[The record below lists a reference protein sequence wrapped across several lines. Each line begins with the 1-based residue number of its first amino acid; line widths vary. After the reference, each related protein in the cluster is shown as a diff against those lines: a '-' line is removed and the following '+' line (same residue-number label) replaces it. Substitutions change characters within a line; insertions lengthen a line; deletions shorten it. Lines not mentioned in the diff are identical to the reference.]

1 MEPGTK
7 PARDEILQLALALDL
22 ADRAYLADE
31 LERSLPSTAFASGEI
46 ATAWSE
52 EIDRRIAAYD
62 RGETTAI
69 SFDSALDH
77 IRTALAEHRTAISMG
92 GRFSDRREI
101 LVHQ

>member
-7 PARDEILQLALALDL
+7 PPRDEILQQALALDL

-31 LERSLPSTAFASGEI
+31 LERSLPPTAVASDEI
-46 ATAWSE
+46 ATAWSV
-52 EIDRRIAAYD
+52 EIDRRSSAYD

-77 IRTALAEHRTAISMG
+77 IRTALAE
-92 GRFSDRREI
+92 RRSRMAKS
-101 LVHQ
+101 

>member
-7 PARDEILQLALALDL
+7 PPRDEILQHALALDL

-31 LERSLPSTAFASGEI
+31 LERSLPSTAFASDEI

-69 SFDSALDH
+69 SFDSAINH
-77 IRTALAEHRTAISMG
+77 IRTALSE
-92 GRFSDRREI
+92 RRSRMANS
-101 LVHQ
+101 

>member
-7 PARDEILQLALALDL
+7 PPRDEILQQALAIDL

-31 LERSLPSTAFASGEI
+31 LERSLPPTAFASDEI

-69 SFDSALDH
+69 SFDSAIDH
-77 IRTALAEHRTAISMG
+77 IRTALAERRSRM
-92 GRFSDRREI
+92 SDI
-101 LVHQ
+101 HPF